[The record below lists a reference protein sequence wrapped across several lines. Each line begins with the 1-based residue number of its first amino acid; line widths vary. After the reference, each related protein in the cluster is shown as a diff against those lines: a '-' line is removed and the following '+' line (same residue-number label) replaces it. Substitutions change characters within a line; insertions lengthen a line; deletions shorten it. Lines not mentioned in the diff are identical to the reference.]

1 MRENNIR
8 NKFVL
13 ASAWRFSVEIKSE
26 RTSSLYAQYAFL
38 TLHRSKCAIDD
49 KGLSCMPQENLC
61 VCDSVGVIDDMAK
74 SRYSH
79 YQTLHYS
86 KSQFQMGSGTLRA
99 VLKIRCLQVVTLCTA
114 YESGT
119 RHCEVC
125 QRRNASRKLE
135 WNFAY

>member
-49 KGLSCMPQENLC
+49 KDLSCLPQENLC
-61 VCDSVGVIDDMAK
+61 VCDSVGVIDDMDK
-74 SRYSH
+74 SRYSD

-86 KSQFQMGSGTLRA
+86 KSQFQMGSETG
-99 VLKIRCLQVVTLCTA
+99 
-114 YESGT
+114 
-119 RHCEVC
+119 
-125 QRRNASRKLE
+125 
-135 WNFAY
+135 